1 MVYDNLKTV
10 VDTVFVGKERQFNR
24 RFLTLAN
31 HYLFEP
37 VACTPAAGWE
47 KDQVENQVGNVR
59 EWLIT
64 PCARFADFNEL
75 NVWLEKRCEELSGRR
90 HPSQKTRTIAEC
102 FNDEQSLLRPITA
115 QFDGY
120 KEHLLRVSSTC
131 LIRLDRNNYSA
142 PAAWVGKV
150 ISVKVTA
157 DRLRL
162 VADGDIIAEHER
174 CFGRDKFIFNAWH
187 YLPVLE
193 RKPGAL
199 RHGIPFQEWDLPQSI
214 QKVRNQLLKQ
224 PKGDKAFVDVLVMA
238 QGAGLETMEAA
249 CALTLESGVINASV
263 VINELRRLLE
273 PPRVK
278 SLVTVDS
285 LLLQVE
291 PTADCG
297 RYDSLLSGRYVH

>member
-1 MVYDNLKTV
+1 M
-10 VDTVFVGKERQFNR
+10 
-24 RFLTLAN
+24 
-31 HYLFEP
+31 
-37 VACTPAAGWE
+37 
-47 KDQVENQVGNVR
+47 
-59 EWLIT
+59 
-64 PCARFADFNEL
+64 
-75 NVWLEKRCEELSGRR
+75 
-90 HPSQKTRTIAEC
+90 
-102 FNDEQSLLRPITA
+102 
-115 QFDGY
+115 
-120 KEHLLRVSSTC
+120 
-131 LIRLDRNNYSA
+131 
-142 PAAWVGKV
+142 
-150 ISVKVTA
+150 TA

-174 CFGRDKFIFNAWH
+174 CFGRDKFIFNPWY

-193 RKPGAL
+193 RKSGAL

-214 QKVRNQLLKQ
+214 QKIRIQLLKQ

-249 CALTLESGVINASV
+249 CALTLELGVINASV

>member
-1 MVYDNLKTV
+1 M
-10 VDTVFVGKERQFNR
+10 
-24 RFLTLAN
+24 
-31 HYLFEP
+31 
-37 VACTPAAGWE
+37 
-47 KDQVENQVGNVR
+47 
-59 EWLIT
+59 
-64 PCARFADFNEL
+64 
-75 NVWLEKRCEELSGRR
+75 
-90 HPSQKTRTIAEC
+90 
-102 FNDEQSLLRPITA
+102 
-115 QFDGY
+115 
-120 KEHLLRVSSTC
+120 
-131 LIRLDRNNYSA
+131 
-142 PAAWVGKV
+142 
-150 ISVKVTA
+150 TA

-174 CFGRDKFIFNAWH
+174 CFGRDKFIFNPWH

-214 QKVRNQLLKQ
+214 QNIRIQLLKQ
-224 PKGDKAFVDVLVMA
+224 PKGDKTFVDVLVMA

-285 LLLQVE
+285 LLLHVE